1 MTQQTSRHMAC
12 SLSWQ
17 RVNFSQFIEIDHR
30 VNKGLTGSL
39 ASLGILICRTAV
51 RDKLT
56 RGSRMQ
62 NQNRKF
68 LLATVA
74 AVVAGVVG
82 FNLDAPANWLMA
94 SGRADMAIPCYQL
107 MTSFANDLHISN
119 ERTAN
124 ALSHLAECYAGDDRI
139 DDAIKVQQ
147 QAMNMYKESA
157 GADTTPVFL
166 AAAKLAEYLNVRG
179 NHWRAEMIL
188 NDAQQ
193 GLERAPVPDVN
204 ATAQVYATLGDTLV
218 AQGKQYRAIA
228 VYEKLLPI
236 DERLMMQTQHSVDS
250 YDRLAAVYAQLGRMN
265 LSKQTIEAGIELKA
279 RILGAHHVQVA
290 SSQKK
295 LAELQTAHR

>member
-1 MTQQTSRHMAC
+1 MAC

-17 RVNFSQFIEIDHR
+17 RMNLSQFIEIDHR
-30 VNKGLTGSL
+30 VNNGVTGSL
-39 ASLGILICRTAV
+39 ASLGILICRNAV

-74 AVVAGVVG
+74 AVVAGLVG

-94 SGRADMAIPCYQL
+94 SGRADMATPCYQL
-107 MTSFANDLHISN
+107 MTSFSNDLHISN

-124 ALSHLAECYAGDDRI
+124 ALSHLAECYAGADRI

-147 QAMNMYKESA
+147 RAMNMYKESV

-166 AAAKLAEYLNVRG
+166 AAAKLAECLNVRG

-188 NDAQQ
+188 NDALQ
-193 GLERAPVPDVN
+193 GLERAQVPDAN
-204 ATAQVYATLGDTLV
+204 AMAQVYATLGDTLV

-250 YDRLAAVYAQLGRMN
+250 YDRLASVYAQLGRLN
-265 LSKQTIEAGIELKA
+265 LSEQTIEAGIAIKA